1 MIRFLLATSIVL
13 VALSPAWA
21 TDLPFI
27 GKWDCGVGTFT
38 FTAKTYDGGE
48 GPMKIKSLKRE
59 GNQYIL
65 SFAKGYKIGVGSV
78 TAKTMHWF
86 SFASGDDF
94 DCKRL

>member
-1 MIRFLLATSIVL
+1 MHKILLAAMAVVFTL
-13 VALSPAWA
+13 GPACA
-21 TDLPFI
+21 AELPFI
-27 GKWDCGVGTFT
+27 GKWDCGVGTFS
-38 FTAKTYDGGE
+38 FTAKTYDAGE
-48 GPMKIKSLKRE
+48 GPMKIKGVKRT

-94 DCKRL
+94 ECTRL